1 MTTDTIQN
9 LDANEIVFPK
19 LGIDLQLSSTAFR
32 IGNLSI
38 QWYGILITLGLIL
51 AMVYAFT
58 QVKKYGLH
66 PDRVL
71 DAIIGGII
79 GAIVGARAYYVLLN
93 WQDYAGDWKSI
104 LNLRGGGLAIYGGII
119 GGLLV
124 GCLVAK
130 LRKVKILPLLDIVG
144 IGFLL
149 GQGIGRWGNFFNQ
162 EAFGCNTN
170 SIFGMSGGKIQEWIT
185 YSYPNTTF
193 YQNFGTV
200 LDASQPVHP
209 CFLYESLWC
218 LLGFVLLAIFAKK
231 IRRYDGQIFLIYIGW
246 YGLERA
252 FVEGLRTDSL
262 VIGNIRVS
270 QMLAILCV
278 VASVVLQ
285 IVFGAKVK
293 RMGTDYKMYKDTAES
308 KAMLAQ
314 LDADAQTEAP
324 ASTTDVTAE
333 AETSD
338 SDNHNT
344 DSEADTDQA
353 ERKTD
358 DAEAAEEEDSSQAHA
373 EEEKEE
379 EKE

>member
-19 LGIDLQLSSTAFR
+19 LGIDLHLSSTAFR

-262 VIGNIRVS
+262 VIGSIRVS

-278 VASVVLQ
+278 VVSVVLQ
-285 IVFGAKVK
+285 IVFGARVK

-353 ERKTD
+353 EGKTD
-358 DAEAAEEEDSSQAHA
+358 DAETAEEDSSQAHA

>member
-1 MTTDTIQN
+1 
-9 LDANEIVFPK
+9 
-19 LGIDLQLSSTAFR
+19 
-32 IGNLSI
+32 
-38 QWYGILITLGLIL
+38 
-51 AMVYAFT
+51 MVYAFT

-262 VIGNIRVS
+262 VIGSIRVS

-285 IVFGAKVK
+285 IVFGARVK

-353 ERKTD
+353 EGKTD
-358 DAEAAEEEDSSQAHA
+358 DAETAEEDSSQAHA